1 MKFSL
6 LLSWLMLGQAEEQRG
21 NGSGSVMCPRGLCLA
36 KLSLPAA
43 PALLPVPAAK
53 AAGTLGLS
61 LELV

>member
-6 LLSWLMLGQAEEQRG
+6 LLSWLMLGHAEEQRG
-21 NGSGSVMCPRGLCLA
+21 NGCSSVMCPRGLCLA

-43 PALLPVPAAK
+43 PALLPVLAAK
-53 AAGTLGLS
+53 AAGMLGLS